1 MHMTRTDLE
10 NLLKSKGLAVR
21 GNKVKKVCR
30 YLDAQA
36 NGFQKKKPMT
46 AAERQAKFKA
56 KQSDRQ
62 SEESKLEQTKKDSE
76 RKAKYRASLPEEK
89 KREILDKKNLRAE
102 VNKASIIAGRPTLDT
117 KVWEVPGKD
126 YNFDNHEDD
135 PITAAMLF
143 GLNNGSYA
151 EWSIKWDIA
160 YLHMRKHL
168 LSLKNEKPDEYFG
181 MFEYDH
187 YWQREEPLNILDGF
201 YLESV
206 KKMESF
212 EQYMHETFDE
222 SCKRQAREFQEES
235 GVTEFE
241 DALLLWVVKNVIP
254 SQHTVRVKTNWN
266 IVPSQLV
273 TPYPSVASEIN
284 PQLGRTKE
292 SLKWMT
298 EENSIRAQ
306 IVTTKKKLKQYGYDW
321 EWMDSLIGLPLS
333 VPEWWW
339 KNDTGKRYSK
349 SDKLWY
355 GKIASI
361 DYYEGKDEVG
371 YYNDGGRYYIFV
383 CDEEEGE
390 WPMEYG
396 SVKRFTKYI
405 NLPDKPRKKY
415 VDYEYHLQ
423 CNDTMKEWGKVSLA
437 EILAPADEE
446 KLALRKTRLERR
458 GDVLFR
464 HAIERVGKIMDIQ
477 RMTPDREKELA
488 IKYLQAQ
495 GRGVPD
501 SWFER
506 TCTLPDSEEEL
517 ENMDIGKE
525 LDPDR
530 EWENMVEL
538 VAASESDDEEESEID
553 PSVWE
558 LFDDH
563 GGKMG

>member
-1 MHMTRTDLE
+1 MLMTRTDLE
-10 NLLKSKGLAVR
+10 NLLQSKGLAVR
-21 GNKVKKVCR
+21 GNKVKKVRR

-36 NGFQKKKPMT
+36 NGFQMKKPMT
-46 AAERQAKFKA
+46 AAERKAKFKG
-56 KQSDRQ
+56 KQ

-76 RKAKYRASLPEEK
+76 SKAKYRASLPDEK
-89 KREILDKKNLRAE
+89 KREILDKKNLRAK
-102 VNKASIIAGRPTLDT
+102 VNKSSIIAGQPSLDT

-126 YNFDNHEDD
+126 YNLDNHEDD

-222 SCKRQAREFQEES
+222 SCKRQAWEFQEES
-235 GVTEFE
+235 NVTEFE
-241 DALLLWVVKNVIP
+241 DALLLWAVKNVIP
-254 SQHTVRVKTNWN
+254 SQHKVAVKRNWS

-273 TPYPSVASEIN
+273 TPYPSIASEIN

-306 IVTTKKKLKQYGYDW
+306 IVTTKKKLEQHGYDW
-321 EWMDSLIGLPLS
+321 IWMDSLIGLPLS

-339 KNDTGKRYSK
+339 ENKKGKRYSK
-349 SDKLWY
+349 SGKLWY

-396 SVKRFTKYI
+396 SVKRFTNYSI
-405 NLPDKPRKKY
+405 PDKPRKKY
-415 VDYEYHLQ
+415 VDCEYHLQ
-423 CNDTMKEWGKVSLA
+423 CNNTMKEWGKVSLA
-437 EILAPADEE
+437 EM
-446 KLALRKTRLERR
+446 LALTKEEMVALGKTK
-458 GDVLFR
+458 GDVLCS

-530 EWENMVEL
+530 EWENMVEW
-538 VAASESDDEEESEID
+538 VAASESDDEEEPEIE

-558 LFDDH
+558 QFDDH